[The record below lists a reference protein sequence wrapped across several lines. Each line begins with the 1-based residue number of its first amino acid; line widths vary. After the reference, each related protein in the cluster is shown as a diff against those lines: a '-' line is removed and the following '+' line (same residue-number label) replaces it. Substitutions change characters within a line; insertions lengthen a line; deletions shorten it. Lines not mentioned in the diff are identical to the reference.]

1 MAENVKTLLVIG
13 NGFDL
18 AHGLKTRYTDFLKFF
33 NEKIGTVS
41 LSEQLSDIDI
51 AGMKDFLEYINASIE
66 ANDDNA
72 LYKNLQ
78 LYNGTPF
85 GNFWIAYFNKI
96 LEDRHNRIG
105 EGWVDFEREIE
116 RVIGQL
122 EKLLLNSSDFHKK
135 KSILKEIMGD
145 YFEKSPE
152 IITQEFVSKLNWDL
166 KILILLLE
174 FYLVKKEKNLK
185 ANHNEFFKNV
195 KPDAVISYNYT
206 HTFQKLYDLDEK
218 IPVHFIHGELGK
230 HNLVLGTGE
239 TLSDDEKNNFTVCAS
254 FKKFFQRVKH
264 RLGNHYR
271 KNITQV
277 EDKFVF
283 WQVVIY
289 GHSLDSTDQ
298 DSLSWLMKNWKK
310 NGTIDRS
317 QPIKRIFIHY
327 HDENSYNQ
335 QIANAIQIVGKDE
348 LIDSTSSGRIVFLPM
363 NELRRL
369 SKNYKRGELWNIS

>member
-18 AHGLKTRYTDFLKFF
+18 AHKLKTRYTDFLKFF

-51 AGMKDFLEYINASIE
+51 AGMKELAKYINSAIE
-66 ANDDNA
+66 ANDDDA

-78 LYNGTPF
+78 LYMETPF

-116 RVIGQL
+116 QVIGQL

-135 KSILKEIMGD
+135 KSILKEIMGN
-145 YFEKSPE
+145 YFEQAPE
-152 IITQEFVSKLNWDL
+152 IITQEFIPKLNWDL
-166 KILILLLE
+166 KLLTLLLE
-174 FYLVKKEKNLK
+174 FYLMKREKKLK

-195 KPDAVISYNYT
+195 KPNAVISYNYT

-230 HNLVLGTGE
+230 HNLVLGIGE
-239 TLSDDEKNNFTVCAS
+239 TLSGDEKNNFTVCAS
-254 FKKFFQRVKH
+254 FKKFFQRIKR
-264 RLGNHYR
+264 RLGNQYR
-271 KNITQV
+271 ENITQV

-298 DSLSWLMKNWKK
+298 DSLSWLMKNWKR

-348 LIDSTSSGRIVFLPM
+348 LIDSVNSGRIVFLSI
-363 NELRRL
+363 NELVEL
-369 SKNYKRGELWNIS
+369 SKTFKGGELWNLS